1 MIRRLAIALLPLL
14 WPAAKG
20 LAAAATRPAVTVA
33 ESLGF
38 APDERL
44 LIIHADDFGM
54 SHSANRATVQALTQ
68 GSVNSASVMV
78 PCPWV
83 LEAAEFCRTHP
94 DADIG
99 IHGTLTSEWRRYRWR
114 PVLPFDDVP
123 GLIDP
128 EGYLWRDVA
137 GTAAHATADEVEREL
152 RAQVRRA
159 MDLGIRPTHL
169 DTHMGTVFARPEFFR
184 AYRKVAREFDLP
196 CLLPRPHP
204 ELLERM
210 DPAMRSAIEKIVAE
224 LGPQADYTLDELISI
239 PGDVPLDRQEEF
251 YLEAI
256 RNLRPGIT
264 QIIIHCGI
272 DDPELQAIC
281 GSHKRRD
288 MDTKVFTGP
297 RVRELLKAERVRLIT
312 WREIGRRQK
321 AVAPP
326 QP

>member
-1 MIRRLAIALLPLL
+1 MIRRLAIALPPLL
-14 WPAAKG
+14 WPAAEG
-20 LAAAATRPAVTVA
+20 RAAAFTRPAPSVA

-38 APDERL
+38 APNERL

-54 SHSANRATVQALTQ
+54 SHSVNRATAQALTR

-114 PVLPFDDVP
+114 PVLPFADVP

-128 EGYLWRDVA
+128 EGYLWHDVA

-152 RAQVRRA
+152 RAQVQRA
-159 MDLGIRPTHL
+159 MELGIRPTHL
-169 DTHMGTVFARPEFFR
+169 DTHMGTVFARAEFFR
-184 AYRKVAREFDLP
+184 AYRKVAREFGLP
-196 CLLPRPHP
+196 CLLPQPHP

-210 DPAMRSAIEKIVAE
+210 DPPMRSAIEKIVAE
-224 LGPQADYTLDELISI
+224 LGPNADYTLDELISI
-239 PGDVPLDRQEEF
+239 PGDVPPDRQEEF

-264 QIIIHCGI
+264 QIIIHCGV

-281 GSHKRRD
+281 GSHRRRD

-297 RVRELLKAERVRLIT
+297 RVRERMTAERVRLIT
-312 WREIGRRQK
+312 WREIGRRRK
-321 AVAPP
+321 AATPP
-326 QP
+326 RP